1 MTGSL
6 ALIADS
12 AHMATDAR
20 GLALAL
26 FATHFTQKRA
36 TPQKTNGYLRADI
49 PRRIGERGRPA
60 HDLLPLRSLQTISGA
75 AGYPE
80 RTNVGCRRRRPDRRP
95 DQHEAACGGFFRK
108 PQRRGAYFEILSD
121 MLGSLG
127 VIAATLK
134 EGADGAP
141 DFVRAVPADVHHQEG
156 ILIRPVIARRCGRQ
170 HHRPAVQGGAI
181 RDLRCHPIVGLVVM
195 TNYRGRFSI
204 VFTLVNSRPT
214 PWPLIRLSP
223 MLL

>member
-1 MTGSL
+1 MLTFL
-6 ALIADS
+6 AALVNAVVLLTIYFLYEAYKRFLAPPDILSGPMLAVAAVGPTVDLIS
-12 AHMATDAR
+12 MR
-20 GLALAL
+20 
-26 FATHFTQKRA
+26 
-36 TPQKTNGYLRADI
+36 
-49 PRRIGERGRPA
+49 
-60 HDLLPLRSLQTISGA
+60 LLA
-75 AGYPE
+75 AGSSE
-80 RTNVGCRRRRPDRRP
+80 SLNV
-95 DQHEAACGGFFRK
+95 E
-108 PQRRGAYFEILSD
+108 GAYFEILSD